1 MQSAAHGGLE
11 TLRSSCDFE
20 QAKRYRRTVD
30 RRWQRLAAGFER
42 QGIGKAMLCFASM
55 LIAATAVA
63 APPPCMPLEPAS
75 VTLHGRMVSLVL
87 PGAPNYERIL
97 GGDEPEKY
105 FYLQLDAPICTI
117 GANDGSTNSESLQ
130 GVRMVQL
137 FSQDAGYFARLRP
150 YLGQHV
156 FCTGMLW
163 NTQTGHHHGDIMM
176 TVDRCEPLSGAP
188 FDHNAPDGR
197 TSTGV
202 SGQPPRAYRA
212 AIR

>member
-1 MQSAAHGGLE
+1 M
-11 TLRSSCDFE
+11 
-20 QAKRYRRTVD
+20 
-30 RRWQRLAAGFER
+30 RLAAGLGR
-42 QGIGKAMLCFASM
+42 LGIGKAMLCFASM
-55 LIAATAVA
+55 LVSATAVA

-75 VTLHGRMVSLVL
+75 VTLHGMMVALVL
-87 PGAPNYERIL
+87 PGAPNYESIL
-97 GGDEPEKY
+97 DGDDPEKY
-105 FYLQLDAPICTI
+105 FFVQLDAPICTI

>member
-1 MQSAAHGGLE
+1 M
-11 TLRSSCDFE
+11 RSSCDFE

-105 FYLQLDAPICTI
+105 FYVQLDAPIRTI
-117 GANDGSTNSESLQ
+117 GANDDWTDSEPLQ
-130 GVRMVQL
+130 
-137 FSQDAGYFARLRP
+137 
-150 YLGQHV
+150 
-156 FCTGMLW
+156 
-163 NTQTGHHHGDIMM
+163 
-176 TVDRCEPLSGAP
+176 CEPLSGAP
-188 FDHNAPDGR
+188 AGEASIREQMDIAQVSKLNR
-197 TSTGV
+197 TD
-202 SGQPPRAYRA
+202 
-212 AIR
+212 